1 MSSSSFLLLPN
12 DPTKRFCYVNFQVGH
27 MLADCPAMSFLLK
40 CRQKLCLKNK
50 TKNTITNQF
59 RGVTKSIHKLTIWNI
74 GNGAACLKE
83 LTRKGQGFCPGDDII
98 RVNKGR
104 FISVTDD
111 DLAQFCLLM
120 MKVMLWLKWIATQ
133 TETSPHSHQDIHQTS
148 LTFKLSQN
156 FIPLHF
162 LLLLFLSNLPITPS
176 SSH

>member
-1 MSSSSFLLLPN
+1 M
-12 DPTKRFCYVNFQVGH
+12 
-27 MLADCPAMSFLLK
+27 
-40 CRQKLCLKNK
+40 
-50 TKNTITNQF
+50 
-59 RGVTKSIHKLTIWNI
+59 TKSIHKLTIWNI

-83 LTRKGQGFCPGDDII
+83 LTRKGQDFCPGDDII

-162 LLLLFLSNLPITPS
+162 LLLLFLSCLPITPS
-176 SSH
+176 SSLSVVHISQIVSKWVASNVANVANVSLPESFLVAE

>member
-83 LTRKGQGFCPGDDII
+83 LTRKGQDFCPGDDII

-104 FISVTDD
+104 VHICYWWWFGTVLFANDEGDALVEMDCNTNWNIASQSPRYPSDIL
-111 DLAQFCLLM
+111 DL
-120 MKVMLWLKWIATQ
+120 Q
-133 TETSPHSHQDIHQTS
+133 TFSK
-148 LTFKLSQN
+148 FY
-156 FIPLHF
+156 
-162 LLLLFLSNLPITPS
+162 S
-176 SSH
+176 SSFSSPTLPF